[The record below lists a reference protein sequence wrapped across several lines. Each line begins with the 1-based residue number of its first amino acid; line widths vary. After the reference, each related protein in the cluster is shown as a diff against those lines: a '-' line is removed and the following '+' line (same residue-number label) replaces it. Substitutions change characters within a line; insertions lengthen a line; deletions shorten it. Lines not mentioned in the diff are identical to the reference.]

1 MAEILGFF
9 GDWTW
14 WIIGGL
20 LLVSELVAT
29 NIVLVWFGLAALSVG
44 RGRPVSGPELA
55 DGNHSVCRAFDRL
68 SGAWTALCQDT
79 RATDEVN
86 LPYLNQR
93 VNAFVGRTTV
103 LHEPIVNGE
112 GKVSM
117 DDALWKVTGTDAP
130 AGSRVR
136 VTGGVRHG
144 AGNRACVT
152 VRSM

>member
-9 GDWTW
+9 GNWTW
-14 WIIGGL
+14 WIIGTL

-44 RGRPVSGPELA
+44 VADLFLGLSWQMEIVLFVVLSVIYLVLGRRYVRP
-55 DGNHSVCRAFDRL
+55 
-68 SGAWTALCQDT
+68 

-93 VNAFVGRTTV
+93 VNAFVGRTAV
-103 LHEPIVNGE
+103 LHEAIVNGE
-112 GKVSM
+112 GQVRI
-117 DDALWKVTGTDAP
+117 DDALWRVTGTDAP

-136 VTGGVRHG
+136 ITGGSGMVLQTEP
-144 AGNRACVT
+144 A
-152 VRSM
+152 

>member
-29 NIVLVWFGLAALSVG
+29 SIVLVWFGLAALSVG
-44 RGRPVSGPELA
+44 VADLFLGLSWQMEIILFVVLSVIYLVLGRRYV
-55 DGNHSVCRAFDRL
+55 R
-68 SGAWTALCQDT
+68 T

-93 VNAFVGRTTV
+93 VNAFVGRTAV
-103 LHEPIVNGE
+103 LHEAIVNGE
-112 GKVSM
+112 GKVRM

-136 VTGGVRHG
+136 VTGASGMVLETEP
-144 AGNRACVT
+144 A
-152 VRSM
+152 